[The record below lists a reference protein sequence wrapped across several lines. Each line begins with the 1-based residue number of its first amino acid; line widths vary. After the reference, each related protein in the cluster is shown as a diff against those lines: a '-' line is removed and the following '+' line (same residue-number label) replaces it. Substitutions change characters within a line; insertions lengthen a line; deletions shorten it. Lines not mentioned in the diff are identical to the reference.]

1 MKKIIALTI
10 ILSLLVTVMLTGC
23 GKSSN
28 VSNEQSADV
37 SSKEKPLKI
46 VLLINGTL
54 GDKSFFDSANHG
66 MELIKQEYGDKVI
79 TKVIEM
85 SYDNSKW
92 EPTLQDVS
100 EQDWDIIIVGT
111 WQMAEYLEKIAP
123 QYSEKKYIIF
133 DTSVDYA
140 KGDLS
145 NVYSILYKQNEGSFL
160 AGALAAKIANSNMPL
175 VTGKKLIGFLGGM
188 DIPVINDFLVGYIQ
202 GAKYVDKDIK
212 VAISYIGDFSDSAKG
227 KELALAQYQQG
238 VAIGFNVA
246 GQAGL
251 GQLDAAKEMDR
262 YVIGVDSDQAMLFAE
277 SDPAKANLIVT
288 SMLKRVDN
296 SLVRAIKLYKEGT
309 LKFGQAEALGLKEDA
324 VGLADNEYYRK
335 LVPEEIR
342 QYIEE
347 LKLKIINGEIKVDSA
362 LGMDTNKL
370 NEIRNSVKP

>member
-251 GQLDAAKEMDR
+251 GQLDAAKEMNR

>member
-1 MKKIIALTI
+1 MRKIIVFAV
-10 ILSLLVTVMLTGC
+10 ILSLMFIFGLTGC
-23 GKSSN
+23 GKNSE
-28 VSNEQSADV
+28 VSKEQTTVAD
-37 SSKEKPLKI
+37 SKEKPLKI

-251 GQLDAAKEMDR
+251 GQLDAAKEMNR

>member
-111 WQMAEYLEKIAP
+111 WQIAEYLEKIAP

-251 GQLDAAKEMDR
+251 GQLDAAKEMNR